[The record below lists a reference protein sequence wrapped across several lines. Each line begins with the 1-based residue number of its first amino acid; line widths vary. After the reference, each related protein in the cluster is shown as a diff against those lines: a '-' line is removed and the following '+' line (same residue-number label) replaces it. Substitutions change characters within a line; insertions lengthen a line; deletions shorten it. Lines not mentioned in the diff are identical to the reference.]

1 MTPPAFA
8 PVPGTRI
15 LITGGCGGI
24 GRALTRAALALD
36 LSVAVADLPASI
48 AENPPPD
55 GVTALPFD
63 ATIPAQVE
71 AAVAGA
77 AAALGGIDGLVN
89 LPGFANR
96 LAPLDDLSPQEWAD
110 TLAGNLGAIH
120 MICRAALTFL
130 RLSTA
135 GAIVNMS
142 SGQGVRPLPR
152 FSAYGAA
159 KAGVISLT
167 RSLAAEHPPVR
178 ANAVA
183 PGAVETA
190 FFTGGTGRDPQQNS
204 FDIDAYARTV
214 PLGRAARPEDIVGP
228 VLFLLGPA
236 AGFVNGQVLHV
247 NGGGLMP

>member
-1 MTPPAFA
+1 MTAPVFA
-8 PVPGTRI
+8 PPPGTRV

-24 GRALTRAALALD
+24 GRALAHAARTLD
-36 LSVAVADLPASI
+36 LAVAVADLPDSI
-48 AENPPPD
+48 ATNPPPE

-63 ATIPAQVE
+63 ATDPAQVE
-71 AAVAGA
+71 ATIA
-77 AAALGGIDGLVN
+77 AAAEALGGLDGLVN

-96 LAPLDDLSPQEWAD
+96 LAPLDDLTPQEWSD

-120 MICRAALTFL
+120 LICRSALPHL
-130 RLSTA
+130 RRSPA

-152 FSAYGAA
+152 FSAYSAA

-190 FFTGGTGRDPQQNS
+190 FFTGGTGRAPQQNS
-204 FDIDAYARTV
+204 FDLEAYARTV